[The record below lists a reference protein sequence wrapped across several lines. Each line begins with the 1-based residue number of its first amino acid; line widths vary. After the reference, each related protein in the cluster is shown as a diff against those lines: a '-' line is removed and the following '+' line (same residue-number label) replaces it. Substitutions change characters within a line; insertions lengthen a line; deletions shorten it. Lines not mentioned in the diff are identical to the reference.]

1 MKESLMCV
9 PVTLYAGIQCGI
21 NHTSYLDDTVE
32 TTYLFTHEIVEIY
45 MENMLY
51 CDEFFRP
58 VFDIYMYMV
67 LDSELN
73 LK

>member
-1 MKESLMCV
+1 MC
-9 PVTLYAGIQCGI
+9 TGNFILYAGIQSGI

-51 CDEFFRP
+51 CDESFRP
-58 VFDIYMYMV
+58 VIDRYMYRV
-67 LDSELN
+67 HGFRRG
-73 LK
+73 

>member
-1 MKESLMCV
+1 MCV

-21 NHTSYLDDTVE
+21 NHTTYLDDIAE

-51 CDEFFRP
+51 WDEIFIP

>member
-9 PVTLYAGIQCGI
+9 PVTLYAGIQSGI
-21 NHTSYLDDTVE
+21 NHTSYLDDIAE

-51 CDEFFRP
+51 CDES
-58 VFDIYMYMV
+58 
-67 LDSELN
+67 LDQ
-73 LK
+73 

>member
-21 NHTSYLDDTVE
+21 NHTSYLDDTAE

-51 CDEFFRP
+51 CDESFRP
-58 VFDIYMYMV
+58 VIDMYMYRV
-67 LDSELN
+67 HGFRRG
-73 LK
+73 